1 MNRTAKVGFLLGFG
15 VWSALMLAGGYVL
28 RMTTAPVEQRV
39 TRIYGAGN
47 HHALLDEAW
56 SLVEAHFVG
65 EVPDATTREYGAI
78 RGALSTLNDPYTG
91 FIEPAPRAVERDHMR
106 GAFGGI
112 GVRLQRT
119 PEGRIVLSPTP
130 DGPAAR
136 AGVREGDIL
145 LAIDGEPLPFPARIE
160 DAMRLRGEEG
170 TSVVIEV
177 LRGERRLTFTLTRA
191 RIELPSVEHRVI
203 TTTLTGTALPVG
215 YVAIRSFTER
225 TATQLETALRALSQA
240 NVRGYVL
247 DLRDN
252 SGGLLAAAVESAGFF
267 LRDRVVAYEVR
278 RGQEIT
284 HQTPTRAQPLLTQP
298 MVVLVNGNT
307 ASAAEVLAA
316 ALREHQR
323 GVLVG
328 QKTLG
333 KGSVQFVFELRD
345 GSAVR
350 ITAARWLTPQR
361 AQIDGKGLTPD
372 VPAEGDAE
380 QQLQAAL
387 RTLTARLQPTA
398 EAHHHVLR

>member
-1 MNRTAKVGFLLGFG
+1 MNRTAKAGFLLGL
-15 VWSALMLAGGYVL
+15 VMWSALLLAGGYAL
-28 RMTTAPVEQRV
+28 RMMTAPVEQRIM
-39 TRIYGAGN
+39 RIYGAGN

-56 SLVEAHFVG
+56 ALVEAHFVG

-78 RGALSTLNDPYTG
+78 RGALSTLNDPYTV
-91 FIEPAPRAVERDHMR
+91 FIEPAPRAIERDHMR

-160 DAMRLRGEEG
+160 DAMRLRGEVG
-170 TSVVIEV
+170 TRVVIEV
-177 LRGERRLTFTLTRA
+177 LRGEQRLTFTLTRA
-191 RIELPSVEHRVI
+191 HIELPSVEQRI
-203 TTTLTGTALPVG
+203 LTTTLAGTALPVG
-215 YVAIRSFTER
+215 YIAIRSFNER
-225 TATQLETALRALSQA
+225 TATQLEAALRALDQA

-252 SGGLLAAAVESAGFF
+252 SGGLLAAAVESASFF

-278 RGQEIT
+278 RGQEIAHRT
-284 HQTPTRAQPLLTQP
+284 QARAPALLTQP
-298 MVVLVNGNT
+298 MVVLVNENT

-350 ITAARWLTPQR
+350 LTAAHWLTPQR
-361 AQIDGKGLTPD
+361 MQIDGKGLMPD
-372 VPAEGDAE
+372 VLAAGDPE

-387 RTLTARLQPTA
+387 QTLIARLQPTP
-398 EAHHHVLR
+398 EAHHNALR